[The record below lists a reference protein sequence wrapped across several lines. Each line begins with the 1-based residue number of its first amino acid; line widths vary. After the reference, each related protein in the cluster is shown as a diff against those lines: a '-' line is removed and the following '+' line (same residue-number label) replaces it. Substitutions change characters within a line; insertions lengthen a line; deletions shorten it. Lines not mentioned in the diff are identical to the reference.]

1 MTGSKISDICD
12 KISLC
17 YAHFTMSLS
26 IGIVGLPNVGKSTLF
41 NALTKKSVL
50 VANYPFATIDPSVGV
65 VAVPDERL
73 YKLAEFSKTQKTI
86 PAAVEFVDIAGL
98 VKGASAGEGLGN
110 QFLTN
115 IRETDA
121 IAEVVRIFEDDN
133 IIHVDGKINPL
144 KDIEVINL
152 ELVLADLQTVSKR
165 LANVGKEVRAGKKE
179 AIIENGLLER
189 LKVALE
195 AGKLAS
201 TVAADEFE
209 APFLRQLHLLTTKK
223 IMYVLNKKTGG
234 KNLDEMN
241 DPRWTDLIRFIQE
254 SGAGHVVVDAGIEH
268 DLKDMTDDEKKEMR
282 EGLGNAN
289 NGIDRLII
297 EGYRLLDLIT
307 YFTTGE
313 KETRA
318 WTIKRGWT
326 APLAG
331 TAIHTDFKDKFIRAE
346 VVFWK
351 DLLDSGSYAAAR
363 EKGMVRTEG
372 KEYVVKDGDVMEF
385 RV

>member
-1 MTGSKISDICD
+1 M
-12 KISLC
+12 
-17 YAHFTMSLS
+17 
-26 IGIVGLPNVGKSTLF
+26 
-41 NALTKKSVL
+41 
-50 VANYPFATIDPSVGV
+50 ANYPFATIDPSVGV

-73 YKLAEFSKTQKTI
+73 YKLAEFSKTQKTV
-86 PAAVEFVDIAGL
+86 PAIVEFVDIAGL

-152 ELVLADLQTVSKR
+152 ELILADMQTVSKR
-165 LANVGKEVRAGKKE
+165 LANLNREVKSGKKE
-179 AIIENGLLER
+179 AIIEAGILT
-189 LKVALE
+189 KVQAALE
-195 AGKLAS
+195 AGKLAG
-201 TVAADEFE
+201 TVKADEFE
-209 APFLRQLHLLTTKK
+209 APLLKGMHLLTVKK
-223 IMYVLNKKTGG
+223 FMYVLNKKTGG
-234 KNLDEMN
+234 KNLNEIDDTGAQLAPGATN
-241 DPRWTDLIRFIQE
+241 YDPRWTALLNFFKE
-254 SGAGHVVVDAGIEH
+254 TGAGYVIVDAGTEH
-268 DLKDMTDDEKKEMR
+268 DLKDMTDAEKEEMR
-282 EGLGNAN
+282 AGLGGID
-289 NGIDRLII
+289 NGIDTLIKK
-297 EGYRLLDLIT
+297 GYELLDLIT

-318 WTIKRGWT
+318 WTISRGWT

-346 VVFWK
+346 VIEWDK
-351 DLLDSGSYAAAR
+351 LIEAGSFGVAR
-363 EKGMVRTEG
+363 EKGLLRTEG

-385 RV
+385 KI

>member
-1 MTGSKISDICD
+1 
-12 KISLC
+12 
-17 YAHFTMSLS
+17 MSLS

-73 YKLAEFSKTQKTI
+73 YKLAEFSKTIKTV
-86 PAAVEFVDIAGL
+86 PAIVEFVDIAGL

-133 IIHVDGKINPL
+133 IIHVDGKINPI

-152 ELVLADLQTVSKR
+152 ELILADMQTVSKR
-165 LANVGKEVRAGKKE
+165 LANLNREVKSGKKE
-179 AIIENGLLER
+179 AIIESAILT
-189 LKVALE
+189 KVQAALE
-195 AGKLAS
+195 AGKLAG
-201 TVAADEFE
+201 TVKADEFE
-209 APFLRQLHLLTTKK
+209 APLLKGMHLLTVKK
-223 IMYVLNKKTGG
+223 FMYVLNKKTGG
-234 KNLDEMN
+234 KNLNEIKDASGAP
-241 DPRWTDLIRFIQE
+241 DPRWIALTNFFQE
-254 SGAGHVVVDAGIEH
+254 TGAGYVIVDAGTEH
-268 DLKDMTDDEKKEMR
+268 DLKDMTDAEKVEMR
-282 EGLGNAN
+282 SGLGGLD
-289 NGIDRLII
+289 NGIDDLIKK
-297 EGYRLLDLIT
+297 GYELLDLIT

-318 WTIKRGWT
+318 WTISRGWT

-346 VVFWK
+346 VIEWDK
-351 DLLDSGSYAAAR
+351 LIESGSFGVAR
-363 EKGMVRTEG
+363 EKGLLRTEG
-372 KEYVVKDGDVMEF
+372 KEYIVKDGDVMEF
-385 RV
+385 KI